1 MVTIVILNLLLNIF
15 FPRWSQRLLR
25 ADGGAAGPQTWRRE
39 RIFQLRRVKSFKEFM
54 LWEHKAYKSSLSYL
68 SFNCSCKPALHVAI
82 YSNLS
87 EITVL
92 CHKMNNAC
100 KEIVEL
106 FKIIML
112 KILGSFIWK

>member
-1 MVTIVILNLLLNIF
+1 
-15 FPRWSQRLLR
+15 
-25 ADGGAAGPQTWRRE
+25 
-39 RIFQLRRVKSFKEFM
+39 M

-106 FKIIML
+106 LKIIML
-112 KILGSFIWK
+112 KILGSFI